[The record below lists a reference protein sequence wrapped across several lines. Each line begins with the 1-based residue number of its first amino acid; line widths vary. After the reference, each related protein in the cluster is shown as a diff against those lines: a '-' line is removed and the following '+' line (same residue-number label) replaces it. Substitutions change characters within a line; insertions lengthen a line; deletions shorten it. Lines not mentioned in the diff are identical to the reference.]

1 MIGMEQAKTLVKDN
15 WKYILG
21 TVVVAVL
28 LYFARAEYQE
38 WKQHIKDQALKDTRP
53 VVSVNTNGDVS
64 KSGEPQIVYVQ
75 GQNTHT
81 QEIVYVPKSVDA
93 ITGEQ
98 ENADVEFAKNQGKVY
113 VKVNGKEYE
122 IPADVKE
129 DSKFQNGKLVITEQT
144 EMRVNI
150 TAPKPAFNLG
160 LGWSTNGPAAQLNG
174 PLYKNVSWW
183 AYGDQSNAAAG
194 IQFPIMK

>member
-1 MIGMEQAKTLVKDN
+1 LLNLDQTTTFVKN
-15 WKYILG
+15 KWKYILG
-21 TVVVAVL
+21 AVVVAASLFFV
-28 LYFARAEYQE
+28 RAEYQE

-53 VVSVNTNGDVS
+53 VVSVNTNGEAS

-81 QEIVYVPKSVDA
+81 QEIVYVPKVVDSG
-93 ITGEQ
+93 TSEQ
-98 ENADVEFAKNQGKVY
+98 EKTDVEFVKNQGKVY

-122 IPADVKE
+122 VLSDVKE

-150 TAPKPAFNLG
+150 TSPKPAFNLG
-160 LGWSTNGPAAQLNG
+160 LGWSTNGPAAQING

-183 AYGDQSNAAAG
+183 AYGDQRSAAAG